1 MPVAAVRPLR
11 HRAFALLW
19 TGSLVS
25 NIGTWMQTVAVGALV
40 TGITRNPVWTAVSF
54 VAGFL
59 PNGVLAPIGGA
70 LADRMDRRR
79 FAIAATAVEG
89 AIAAVLAIVV
99 AAGSTDPYLITA
111 LVFLAGCVGALRMPF
126 QQAMLPDLVPEE
138 DVVGAIS
145 LGSAQWNLGR
155 VVGPA
160 LAGLVI
166 VAGSYAAAFAVNALS
181 FLAVIVAF
189 LFVRVPSPPRDE
201 AAGLL
206 RHLRAGMGVV
216 RREPALRSAMLLIAV
231 AAALA
236 APFIALIPS
245 FADVLS
251 DGSRDGLAAATGAL
265 TTAQGVGAVAAS
277 LLFPSLVERYGRRRM
292 LVAVLVLTPLAL
304 VPYALAPSVAF
315 AAAGIVVV
323 GGAYI
328 CILSG
333 LSAVMQLRAPEEYRG
348 RVLSLY
354 FAVLSIVFPLGAL
367 VQGVLARQV
376 GLRAT
381 TIAGGVGLLAVLA
394 GLFVLRPQVF
404 TALDDGDDGSGGGS
418 EEPEPDGVPVV
429 SDAATAQATA

>member
-1 MPVAAVRPLR
+1 MPVAALRPLR

-59 PNGVLAPIGGA
+59 PNGVLAPLGGA

-79 FAIAATAVEG
+79 FAIVSTAVEG
-89 AIAAVLAIVV
+89 SIAAVLAAVV
-99 AAGSTDPYLITA
+99 AAGNTDPYLITA

-126 QQAMLPDLVPEE
+126 QQAMLPDLVPAE

-166 VAGSYAAAFAVNALS
+166 VAGSYAAAFAINAIS
-181 FLAVIVAF
+181 FVAVIVAF
-189 LFVRVPSPPRDE
+189 LFVRVPSPEPD
-201 AAGLL
+201 ADTGLVA
-206 RHLRAGMGVV
+206 HLRAGVGIV
-216 RREPALRSAMLLIAV
+216 RREPALRSAMVLIALS
-231 AAALA
+231 ASLA
-236 APFIALIPS
+236 APFMALVPA

-251 DGSRDGLAAATGAL
+251 DGSRKALAAATGAL
-265 TTAQGVGAVAAS
+265 TTSQGVGAVVAS
-277 LLFPSLVERYGRRRM
+277 LVFPSLVERFGRRRM
-292 LVAVLVLTPLAL
+292 LVLVLVVTPLAL
-304 VPYALAPSVAF
+304 VPYALAPSVPL
-315 AAAGIVVV
+315 AAAAIVVV

-333 LSAVMQLRAPEEYRG
+333 LSAVMQLGSPVAFRG

-354 FAVLSIVFPLGAL
+354 FAVLSIVFPVGAL
-367 VQGVLARQV
+367 VQGMVARWV
-376 GLRAT
+376 GLRAA
-381 TIAGGVGLLAVLA
+381 TIGGGALLLGVLGLLALV
-394 GLFVLRPQVF
+394 RPHVF
-404 TALDDGDDGSGGGS
+404 SSLDDADERAFADEADD
-418 EEPEPDGVPVV
+418 VPVV
-429 SDAATAQATA
+429 SDPATAQAGA